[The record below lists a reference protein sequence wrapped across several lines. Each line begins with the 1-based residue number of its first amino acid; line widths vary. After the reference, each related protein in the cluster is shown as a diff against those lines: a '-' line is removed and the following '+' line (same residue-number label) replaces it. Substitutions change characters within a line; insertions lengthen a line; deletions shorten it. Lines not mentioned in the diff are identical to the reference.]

1 MVKFRKRSTKVT
13 VRESAA
19 HPGQRSFVAFISHVR
34 PDYSITPQV
43 RLIASKVEGPLIH
56 NSSWLRLIINLPPGT
71 GKTWVG
77 KLLLAWVFG
86 LHPDWHELIL
96 CLSADLA
103 KDIGGD
109 VRSIIQST
117 EYQEIFPGVRIPRDS
132 FSKKHFEVV
141 DRGSVARGEF
151 NAAGRST
158 RFTGRRGRLIY
169 QDDLINEKEADSA
182 PAQVDARNT
191 IDASRSRGHPAGFHW
206 IVVNTRYREDD
217 PIGYILD
224 KYKADGPW
232 DMVTL
237 PVIFEKGDLEHSAY
251 AATVEYAKA
260 IGWNIQEGDVLP
272 FYTLATVTPIREGQL
287 LRKPHEWFGQ
297 YKGLPRPPTGR
308 KVDGAWFGRYEEPP
322 SVVRKRCDRVIMT
335 VDSAVKDK
343 QSNDPTAIQI
353 WGEQGQRKY
362 LLEAIVDRMLFDAL
376 IVRLARVAQEWKP
389 HLAIFESA
397 GSGAQA
403 ADHFWKQ
410 KEAVDVNASRQRIPW
425 NVPIELVP
433 PVGSKELRFY
443 ATIPEIR
450 QGNVFLPQAA
460 LWLEP
465 YLNELLNFPRVMH
478 DDAVDATAMFL
489 KYAIEHSSVGIGE
502 GQVPADIAAA
512 AIPGPLRT
520 QQRKD
525 DWTKIRAF

>member
-1 MVKFRKRSTKVT
+1 M
-13 VRESAA
+13 A
-19 HPGQRSFVAFISHVR
+19 FVQHVR
-34 PDYSITPQV
+34 PDLQITPQV
-43 RLIASKVEGPLIH
+43 RLLASKVEAALIFGLL
-56 NSSWLRLIINLPPGT
+56 WLRLIINLPPGT
-71 GKTWVG
+71 GKTWIG
-77 KLLLAWVFG
+77 KLLLAWIFG

-109 VRSIIQST
+109 VRAIIQSS
-117 EYQEIFPGVRIPRDS
+117 EYREVFPGVRIPRDS

-191 IDASRSRGHPAGFHW
+191 IDASRSRGHPSGFHW
-206 IVVNTRYREDD
+206 IIVNTRYREDD

-232 DMVTL
+232 DVITL
-237 PVIFEKGDLEHSAY
+237 PVIFEKGDLEHPAY
-251 AATVEYAKA
+251 VSTIEYAKS
-260 IGWNIQEGDVLP
+260 IGWLIKEGDVLP
-272 FYTLATVTPIREGQL
+272 FYTAATVAPIREGLL
-287 LRKPHEWFGQ
+287 LRKPHEWYGQ

-322 SVVRKRCDRVIMT
+322 AVIRKRCDRVTMT
-335 VDSAVKDK
+335 LDSAVKDK
-343 QSNDPTAIQI
+343 QSNDPTAILI
-353 WGEQGQRKY
+353 WGEQGHRKY
-362 LLEAIVDRMLFDAL
+362 LLDCFVGRLLFDAL
-376 IVRLARVAQEWKP
+376 IVKLARMAQEWKP
-389 HLAIFESA
+389 HLALFESA

-410 KEAVDVNASRQRIPW
+410 KEAIDVAAGRTRIAW
-425 NVPIELVP
+425 NTAIELIP

-450 QGNVFLPQAA
+450 QGNVFIPREA
-460 LWLEP
+460 LWLED
-465 YLNELLNFPRVMH
+465 YLTEILNFPRVMH
-478 DDAVDATAMFL
+478 DDQVDATAMFL
-489 KYAIEHSSVGIGE
+489 TYAIEHSIVGVGD
-502 GQVPADIAAA
+502 GGVPPDILAV
-512 AIPGPLRT
+512 AIPAPLRA
-520 QQRKD
+520 QGRKD
-525 DWTKIRAF
+525 DWTTIKPF

>member
-1 MVKFRKRSTKVT
+1 M
-13 VRESAA
+13 
-19 HPGQRSFVAFISHVR
+19 AFISHVR

-251 AATVEYAKA
+251 VATVEYAKT

-322 SVVRKRCDRVIMT
+322 SVIRKRCDRVIMT

-425 NVPIELVP
+425 IAPIELVP

-478 DDAVDATAMFL
+478 DDQVDATAMFL
-489 KYAIEHSSVGIGE
+489 KYSIEHSSVGIGE
-502 GQVPADIAAA
+502 GQVPADIALA

-525 DWTKIRAF
+525 DWTRIKVF